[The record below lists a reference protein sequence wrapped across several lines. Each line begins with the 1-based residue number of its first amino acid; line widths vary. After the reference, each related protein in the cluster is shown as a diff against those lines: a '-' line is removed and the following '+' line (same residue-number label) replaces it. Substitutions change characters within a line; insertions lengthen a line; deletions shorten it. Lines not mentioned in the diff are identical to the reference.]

1 MTPRELRATLDC
13 LDLSAAEA
21 GHLRATVYRWLDGS
35 TSVPIVVELLL
46 RLMVRRG
53 IRPTEVTA
61 SRHGRTSA
69 KPRSGRSQAK
79 SAKRIVHP
87 NTRAKSKQD
96 AVLALL
102 SRPRGAAI
110 AAMMQ
115 ATGWQSHSV
124 CGFLAGVVRKK
135 LGLTL
140 QSDKTEGERVYRVI
154 RTGETALAYSPT
166 VGAAHRAVI
175 LRNGKSSNLLTWA
188 GRIRF
193 PTRFSSS
200 KLHRGAMS
208 GPGILRGAIARKKI
222 AHFLLDFV
230 CKQSVSGGQRSR
242 PAERLRFQG
251 PQFLSPAS
259 AVVPPRG
266 CGGGGAR
273 CAVTQRGAKTW
284 RSVKLRRVR
293 SRARQRRPDRG

>member
-1 MTPRELRATLDC
+1 MAEFESSQGGVSHIATWAQVLRIVRYCEMQSHAATLHGESAMTPRELRATLDC

-166 VGAAHRAVI
+166 VGAAQ
-175 LRNGKSSNLLTWA
+175 
-188 GRIRF
+188 
-193 PTRFSSS
+193 P
-200 KLHRGAMS
+200 S
-208 GPGILRGAIARKKI
+208 GN
-222 AHFLLDFV
+222 
-230 CKQSVSGGQRSR
+230 
-242 PAERLRFQG
+242 PA
-251 PQFLSPAS
+251 
-259 AVVPPRG
+259 
-266 CGGGGAR
+266 
-273 CAVTQRGAKTW
+273 
-284 RSVKLRRVR
+284 
-293 SRARQRRPDRG
+293 

>member
-21 GHLRATVYRWLDGS
+21 GHLLGVHRATVYRWLDGS

-53 IRPTEVTA
+53 IRPAETA

-79 SAKRIVHP
+79 SAKPIVHR
-87 NTRAKSKQD
+87 NTGAKSKQA

-102 SRPRGAAI
+102 SRPRGATI

-115 ATGWQSHSV
+115 ATGWQAHSV
-124 CGFLAGVVRKK
+124 RGFLAGVVRKK

-154 RTGETALAYSPT
+154 RTGE
-166 VGAAHRAVI
+166 GASTSA
-175 LRNGKSSNLLTWA
+175 
-188 GRIRF
+188 
-193 PTRFSSS
+193 
-200 KLHRGAMS
+200 
-208 GPGILRGAIARKKI
+208 
-222 AHFLLDFV
+222 
-230 CKQSVSGGQRSR
+230 Q
-242 PAERLRFQG
+242 
-251 PQFLSPAS
+251 PQA
-259 AVVPPRG
+259 A
-266 CGGGGAR
+266 
-273 CAVTQRGAKTW
+273 
-284 RSVKLRRVR
+284 
-293 SRARQRRPDRG
+293 

>member
-21 GHLRATVYRWLDGS
+21 GHLLGVHRATVYRWLDGS

-79 SAKRIVHP
+79 STKRIVHP

-102 SRPRGAAI
+102 SRPRGATI

-124 CGFLAGVVRKK
+124 RGFLAGGGTQEARA
-135 LGLTL
+135 
-140 QSDKTEGERVYRVI
+140 DAAI
-154 RTGETALAYSPT
+154 RQ
-166 VGAAHRAVI
+166 
-175 LRNGKSSNLLTWA
+175 
-188 GRIRF
+188 
-193 PTRFSSS
+193 
-200 KLHRGAMS
+200 
-208 GPGILRGAIARKKI
+208 
-222 AHFLLDFV
+222 D
-230 CKQSVSGGQRSR
+230 GG
-242 PAERLRFQG
+242 
-251 PQFLSPAS
+251 
-259 AVVPPRG
+259 
-266 CGGGGAR
+266 
-273 CAVTQRGAKTW
+273 
-284 RSVKLRRVR
+284 
-293 SRARQRRPDRG
+293 RARLSRDPHRRGRQAAGGLIR